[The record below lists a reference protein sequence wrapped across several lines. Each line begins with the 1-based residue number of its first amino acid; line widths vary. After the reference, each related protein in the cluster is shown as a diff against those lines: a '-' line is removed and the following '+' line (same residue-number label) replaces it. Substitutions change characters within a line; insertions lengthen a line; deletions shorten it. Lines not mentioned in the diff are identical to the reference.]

1 MSGLRSLGSLVR
13 AMSLLALVALLGA
26 CTAVKPWE
34 RDVLARPDMQ
44 WQADPLEGELRA
56 HIAFSK
62 EGAMVGG
69 GAGGGGCGC
78 N

>member
-1 MSGLRSLGSLVR
+1 MSRLVPRGGLVR
-13 AMSLLALVALLGA
+13 LISLLALVSLLGA

>member
-1 MSGLRSLGSLVR
+1 VKRLGLAVLLLVVC
-13 AMSLLALVALLGA
+13 SA
-26 CTAVKPWE
+26 CTGVRPWE
-34 RDVLARPDMQ
+34 RDVLARQDMQ
-44 WQADPLEGELRA
+44 WQPDRLEAEMRS

-62 EGAMVGG
+62 EGALVGG